1 MAAAASCR
9 AIFVVRWYEVSR
21 ALSAASCL
29 TATRKYQK
37 ETWCRRWWHIS
48 QRSLSLSASSYSPTL
63 NPLLMKQLKEPKA
76 TEKAAKNVV
85 KATSAENLTVES
97 AESAGAEVTVAYHRG
112 LPRITVPLPSRK
124 EHCSFTMKP
133 ITHTVGNLLDML
145 KTEDRGIDRAC
156 ITSLDGVR
164 IASSNTIESL
174 LEEDFKLIINDNEYI
189 VTLPL
194 RERCTIENL
203 QKLSDVQALISQ
215 LYETFHVREYSADME
230 RAVIA
235 ELEDV
240 RLQLEPLE
248 QQLQDI
254 ENAAY
259 RRANFFIWTFLVMM
273 SIQFGGLARLTWW
286 EYSWDIME
294 PVTYFVTY
302 GTTMTWFIY
311 YLVTKQEYML
321 PDVLNRRHLIVLHRR
336 ARKAGLDLDLYNA
349 LKDRAYELETT
360 LKIIRGPLHEYK
372 TQLERKQR
380 ARSSPS
386 SSRSPSSSPSPSPS
400 PERDVL
406 KKPVASEANEQP
418 KK

>member
-1 MAAAASCR
+1 
-9 AIFVVRWYEVSR
+9 
-21 ALSAASCL
+21 
-29 TATRKYQK
+29 
-37 ETWCRRWWHIS
+37 
-48 QRSLSLSASSYSPTL
+48 
-63 NPLLMKQLKEPKA
+63 
-76 TEKAAKNVV
+76 
-85 KATSAENLTVES
+85 
-97 AESAGAEVTVAYHRG
+97 
-112 LPRITVPLPSRK
+112 
-124 EHCSFTMKP
+124 MKP

-174 LEEDFKLIINDNEYI
+174 LEEDFKLIINDNEY
-189 VTLPL
+189 VVVPPL
-194 RERCTIENL
+194 QERCTIENL

-215 LYETFHVREYSADME
+215 LYEAFHVREYSADME

-259 RRANFFIWTFLVMM
+259 RRANFFIWTFLIMM

-321 PDVLNRRHLIVLHRR
+321 PDVLNRRHLIVLHKR
-336 ARKAGLDLDLYNA
+336 ARKAGLDLNLYNS

-360 LKIIRGPLHEYK
+360 LKIIRGPLHDHK
-372 TQLERKQR
+372 MQIQR
-380 ARSSPS
+380 QQQQQHDRFSSS

-400 PERDVL
+400 PSPERDFPKRSAL
-406 KKPVASEANEQP
+406 EANEP
-418 KK
+418 KKPSLSDLKI